1 MKILYVANQR
11 RAAQEAA
18 QALRDVA
25 PDLSLSWAESVSPA
39 LRWIRDN
46 PDVAALVLE
55 TGAQNQS
62 CASFVE
68 HLRGLGLTTP
78 VIIIAPEGAGAP
90 LAELRAGADDYIV
103 NNQSLL
109 AELPLV
115 LTRALERTEAAAV
128 ATKAPM
134 RLLYVG
140 DAALARR
147 CVEHLQKSIEITAV
161 VPESSGAFPALPL
174 SFDIVLVE
182 YGHPGVDAF
191 AILKDIAHRRLLVP
205 VILVVEWDE
214 KLAIPAFKL
223 GAVDYV
229 VKAAD
234 SFRAL
239 FFKLDRAP
247 AISPPH
253 DGHADLLE
261 ADADQKAAEV
271 AARERL
277 ERELGD
283 ALATARDTER
293 SLNTATEHF
302 RESEARLQATIDQ
315 ERTER
320 ETLEARL
327 AEAEASRQEAE
338 RQRALE
344 ASASA
349 AQRLERQGQD
359 AARRAALEERL
370 AELESALEHANRRRE
385 LEADLEERL
394 TQEVAARTALEQDLA
409 SAEAARLDL
418 ELRSSVG
425 ADGCGG
431 ASRRAPRTARRL
443 CSAGRGRARSA
454 RTKARRT

>member
-1 MKILYVANQR
+1 M
-11 RAAQEAA
+11 
-18 QALRDVA
+18 
-25 PDLSLSWAESVSPA
+25 SPA

-78 VIIIAPEGAGAP
+78 VIIVAPERAGAP
-90 LAELRAGADDYIV
+90 LAELKAGADDYIV

-191 AILKDIAHRRLLVP
+191 AILKDVAHRRPQVP

-253 DGHADLLE
+253 EGHADLLE
-261 ADADQKAAEV
+261 ADADQKAAEA

-302 RESEARLQATIDQ
+302 RESEARLQATID
-315 ERTER
+315 RSAPSGKR
-320 ETLEARL
+320 WKRDWPRRRRRARKRSGS
-327 AEAEASRQEAE
+327 APSRQVPAPHNCSSV
-338 RQRALE
+338 RGRTP
-344 ASASA
+344 
-349 AQRLERQGQD
+349 
-359 AARRAALEERL
+359 
-370 AELESALEHANRRRE
+370 HAG
-385 LEADLEERL
+385 
-394 TQEVAARTALEQDLA
+394 
-409 SAEAARLDL
+409 
-418 ELRSSVG
+418 LRSKSG
-425 ADGCGG
+425 SRNSNPHSSTPTGG
-431 ASRRAPRTARRL
+431 ASWRRTSRNDSRRKWPRERRSSRTWRAPKRRARIWSTVF
-443 CSAGRGRARSA
+443 GRS
-454 RTKARRT
+454 